1 MLKTVFAFVCLSL
14 SLSLSLPLSPVLRD
28 TLVLI
33 ERQTKALE
41 SNTENLFSA
50 ILSAMDRLAQGQTD
64 RQTDQ

>member
-14 SLSLSLPLSPVLRD
+14 SISLPLSPVLRD